1 MNFDRAGAPGFARGR
16 LVRRLGAAWPLWAV
30 AAPCLALAAGGTPV
44 RLALRYERAAVAAG
58 QWWRLFT
65 GNFVHFGWVHVGMD
79 LAGLALLWLLVGDRL
94 RGWRWIAAT
103 VAGAW
108 AVGLGL
114 WWAWPGVAWYV
125 GISGVAHTYWAAGA
139 LLLIAVRAWEG
150 WILLAMLAGKLAWE
164 QASGGGLPTSAAL
177 LHEPVLT
184 AAHLIGAIA
193 GVVVGAALVA
203 GERVVQARDAP
214 PA

>member
-1 MNFDRAGAPGFARGR
+1 MDR
-16 LVRRLGAAWPLWAV
+16 RRTSRFVGLRIPSPLRRAWPLWLVMLTCAG
-30 AAPCLALAAGGTPV
+30 LALGGT
-44 RLALRYERAAVAAG
+44 RLRLLLRYDRAAIAAG

-65 GNFVHFGWVHVGMD
+65 GNFVHFGWVHVGLD
-79 LAGLALLWLLVGDRL
+79 LAGLGLLWLLVGARL
-94 RGWRWIAAT
+94 GGWRWIAAT

-114 WWAWPGVAWYV
+114 WWGWPQVAWYV

-139 LLLIAVRAWEG
+139 LLLIFAGAWEG
-150 WILLAMLAGKLAWE
+150 WALMLMLGAKLAWE
-164 QASGGGLPTSAAL
+164 QVSGAGLPSSAAL

-193 GVVVGAALVA
+193 GMVIGAGLVGTDVLR
-203 GERVVQARDAP
+203 GGTMRWRGHL
-214 PA
+214 